1 MTGNPGTVTHSGA
14 RRVPAGGFTPIGR
27 QSHEIIT
34 SILEDPSPGLAE
46 VKRRLRDCVAA
57 HPGSPEQALLAHLLA
72 TSQTA
77 GDGGA
82 APSAAPSTVRDRATD
97 GWRGGNMYP

>member
-1 MTGNPGTVTHSGA
+1 MTVKPGTAIHRGT
-14 RRVPAGGFTPIGR
+14 RRVPAEGFTPIGR
-27 QSHEIIT
+27 QAHEIIT

-77 GDGGA
+77 GDAGA
-82 APSAAPSTVRDRATD
+82 LRSTVRDRATD